1 VIRTCIIL
9 LEGLRFLWA
18 FRDRKHWWRPLPPK
32 AYLWWRFGTVY
43 GLQPPGPAG
52 LPDGTKAPKTIHV
65 VWSYFPSTEAK
76 SVVIE
81 VDAAS
86 FRTMPNE
93 IGIPLPNGGWVLARQ
108 VELLDKPPPGQG
120 SA

>member
-1 VIRTCIIL
+1 MAGSGAGSPAPALAPADEEAPVRIRL
-9 LEGLRFLWA
+9 N
-18 FRDRKHWWRPLPPK
+18 RKRL
-32 AYLWWRFGTVY
+32 ANLGY
-43 GLQPPGPAG
+43 PAG
-52 LPDGTKAPKTIHV
+52 HV